1 MTNSQRGFVPLLII
15 LLLIA
20 GAAVAGGGYYV
31 VAKHS
36 EAKKAKVANVVAT
49 SKSLEPTASAV
60 LTPAPSASV
69 TAKPKASPS
78 PSVTYYGAEITPMA
92 GAQGWPIKIKA
103 TVPIKGRIQTYTGM
117 TTITVVPVTKAP
129 GQFTLIISGFPANTD
144 LHIYTNGY
152 REHDVKR
159 SNSAGELMFS
169 IDLNIGGEF
178 IIKDTPS

>member
-1 MTNSQRGFVPLLII
+1 MTNSQRGFAPILII

-20 GAAVAGGGYYV
+20 GATVAGGGYYV

-92 GAQGWPIKIKA
+92 GDQGWPIKIKA
-103 TVPIKGRIQTYTGM
+103 SIPIKGRIQTYTGM
-117 TTITVVPVTKAP
+117 MTVTAVPVTSAT

-144 LHIYTNGY
+144 LHVYTNGY
-152 REHDVKR
+152 REHEVKR
-159 SNSAGELMFS
+159 SNSAGALIF
-169 IDLNIGGEF
+169 DLPSNLGGEF